1 MQIKMGCCDLTIL
14 EGKKLK
20 DAVHDGDNNGET
32 QQVRVGFQKGHLYK
46 EIFFWNLKLQWSH
59 NIHFYV
65 RSEINAR
72 QSNFIPRNWREVK
85 LVYVKCFI
93 YDTVHGI
100 QR

>member
-1 MQIKMGCCDLTIL
+1 MQIKIGCCDLTIL

-46 EIFFWNLKLQWSH
+46 GIFFFCNLKLQWSH

-65 RSEINAR
+65 
-72 QSNFIPRNWREVK
+72 
-85 LVYVKCFI
+85 
-93 YDTVHGI
+93 
-100 QR
+100 